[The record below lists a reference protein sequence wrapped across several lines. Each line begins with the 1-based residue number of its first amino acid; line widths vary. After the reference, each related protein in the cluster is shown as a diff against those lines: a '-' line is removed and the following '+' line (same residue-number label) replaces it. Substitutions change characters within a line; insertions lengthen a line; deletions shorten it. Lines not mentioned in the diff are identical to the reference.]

1 MDRKHI
7 QTINQAAF
15 AKFGMVLE
23 FPSDSTNRF
32 EIIVR
37 EPDHPWRLAV
47 FRDNKRS
54 ATKLENHPTSM
65 ETFEPVRGTTLLL
78 VAENESPDDFTVFLL
93 DKPIC
98 LHKGVWHDVVALSDD
113 VLIRITE
120 NLEVHSEF
128 HTLKGTYQPVLATD

>member
-1 MDRKHI
+1 MSSKSI
-7 QTINQAAF
+7 QILTQSAF
-15 AKFGMVLE
+15 ASYGTILE
-23 FPSDSTNRF
+23 FPAESTNRF

-54 ATKLENHPTSM
+54 AVKLENHPTSM

-78 VAENESPDDFTVFLL
+78 VAEHESPDDFVVFLL

-98 LHKGVWHDVVALSDD
+98 LHKGVWHDVVALSDE

-120 NLEVHSEF
+120 NLEVYSEF
-128 HTLKGTYQPVLATD
+128 HDLKGIFHPTLTAE

>member
-1 MDRKHI
+1 MNSKPI
-7 QTINQAAF
+7 QILTQSAF
-15 AKFGMVLE
+15 ARFGTVLE
-23 FPSDSTNRF
+23 FPAESTNRF

-47 FRDNKRS
+47 FRDNKRF

-65 ETFEPVRGTTLLL
+65 ETFEPFRGTTLLL
-78 VAENESPDDFTVFLL
+78 VAEHDSPDDFSVFLL

-98 LHKGVWHDVVALSDD
+98 LHKGIWHDVVALSDE

-120 NLEVHSEF
+120 NLEVYSEF
-128 HTLKGTYQPVLATD
+128 HILSGEFEPMLAVE

>member
-1 MDRKHI
+1 MNSKSI
-7 QTINQAAF
+7 QILTQSAF
-15 AKFGMVLE
+15 APFGTVLE
-23 FPSDSTNRF
+23 FPAESTNRF

-78 VAENESPDDFTVFLL
+78 VAEHDLPDDFSVFLL

-98 LHKGVWHDVVALSDD
+98 LHKGVWHDVVALSDE

-120 NLEVHSEF
+120 NLEVFSEF
-128 HTLKGTYQPVLATD
+128 HALKGTYQPVLAIE